1 MVQYLRTLAALPKN
15 PGLVPSSHTVLIQ
28 LSITP
33 VPEGSMPS
41 SKLRGY
47 KPCGSTYT
55 YIQNKINI

>member
-15 PGLVPSSHTVLIQ
+15 PGLVPSPHTVLIQ
-28 LSITP
+28 L
-33 VPEGSMPS
+33 SMPS

-47 KPCGSTYT
+47 KPCASTYT